1 MFNSTSNLT
10 MLMEDQRQQKLVEE
24 MKEHFMTQQSV
35 LDNRRVTAQSPES
48 TVPRSQAQTT
58 LKHYHHNP

>member
-24 MKEHFMTQQSV
+24 MKEHFMT
-35 LDNRRVTAQSPES
+35 
-48 TVPRSQAQTT
+48 
-58 LKHYHHNP
+58 